1 MPIAVTHPVG
11 IAVPVRIAV
20 THPVGIA
27 VAAVP
32 VPIDVPVAVRV
43 PVAVGLPVAVSV
55 AARAGMSA
63 VAHTGT
69 DAVPLCD
76 PIGQSRT
83 HPLTVTVRR
92 PYVTGV
98 PSARWA

>member
-1 MPIAVTHPVG
+1 
-11 IAVPVRIAV
+11 
-20 THPVGIA
+20 
-27 VAAVP
+27 
-32 VPIDVPVAVRV
+32 
-43 PVAVGLPVAVSV
+43 
-55 AARAGMSA
+55 MSA